1 MFCLQCVLGLRSQA
15 CQCEATQQATRDK
28 ANMAELSE
36 DRGLEVQPVHTAVYT
51 AETDSLSLED
61 ESMRVNLDGGWSL
74 KLETL

>member
-1 MFCLQCVLGLRSQA
+1 
-15 CQCEATQQATRDK
+15 
-28 ANMAELSE
+28 MAELSE